1 MSWRVLRKNWVPKH
15 AHWMGCFP
23 PSIQSRSQ
31 TNSGQKGT
39 SGGLSP
45 YLHVKAGPVSR
56 LDQIAADL
64 IPFTSENLHKGEVT
78 GSLGQVPVMPY
89 CCKYSM
95 SNVFPF
101 ASSDCCSLL
110 FLCAPLRKASLHV
123 LYDLPL
129 NSLSPL
135 NRPV

>member
-1 MSWRVLRKNWVPKH
+1 MHIGWGVSLR
-15 AHWMGCFP
+15 
-23 PSIQSRSQ
+23 PSKAGHRLIQVKKGLLEASRP
-31 TNSGQKGT
+31 T
-39 SGGLSP
+39 ST
-45 YLHVKAGPVSR
+45 GPVSR

-64 IPFTSENLHKGEVT
+64 IPSTSENLHKGEVT